1 MFQTIGIKK
10 KSFFWKGNKLE
21 TRCGATIRGD
31 KKQ

>member
-10 KSFFWKGNKLE
+10 KSFWKGNKLE